1 MHIHLMAATISKAG
15 GMASQP
21 ANGLKFHIQ
30 LFQLK
35 QVALTEARAWQAALC
50 GVNKKVTD

>member
-1 MHIHLMAATISKAG
+1 MHIHLMAATFSKAG
-15 GMASQP
+15 GKAIQP

-35 QVALTEARAWQAALC
+35 QVTLTGAKAWQAALC